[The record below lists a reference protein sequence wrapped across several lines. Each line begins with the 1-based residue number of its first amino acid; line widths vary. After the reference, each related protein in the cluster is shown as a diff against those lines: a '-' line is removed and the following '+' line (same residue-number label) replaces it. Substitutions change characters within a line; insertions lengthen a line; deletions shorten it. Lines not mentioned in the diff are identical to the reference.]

1 MTIDYWEIEQRR
13 PPTAQ
18 DITKAIK
25 QVKKI
30 PDDGDA
36 GKVLCP
42 FDFYPQSLP
51 IISGKDWSKSKL
63 VQVKIKKLQ
72 GSTARVSRSNL
83 LWHVQN
89 PGKSKFRGVWNTHIQ
104 VLQTKRGDKVIIDGH
119 HRATALKMLGVKRD
133 SVWLLKEGDL

>member
-1 MTIDYWEIEQRR
+1 MIDYWEIEQRK

-18 DITKAIK
+18 DVTKAIK
-25 QVKKI
+25 QVKKL

-42 FDFYPQSLP
+42 FDFYPQALP
-51 IISGKDWSKSKL
+51 VISGKDWSKSKL

-104 VLQTKRGDKVIIDGH
+104 VLQTKRGNKVIIDGH

-133 SVWLLKEGDL
+133 SVWLLRESDL